1 MKDAQELLYTV
12 CDDFLKL
19 SFILK
24 LFQINY
30 MDGMTNKVF
39 TNMLQLFKSV
49 LPQCYHL
56 SLRND
61 ENIA

>member
-1 MKDAQELLYTV
+1 MKDAQELLYRV

-24 LFQINY
+24 LFQINC
-30 MDGMTNKVF
+30 MDGMKN
-39 TNMLQLFKSV
+39 NMLQLFKSV
-49 LPQCYHL
+49 LPQSYHL

-61 ENIA
+61 ENIT